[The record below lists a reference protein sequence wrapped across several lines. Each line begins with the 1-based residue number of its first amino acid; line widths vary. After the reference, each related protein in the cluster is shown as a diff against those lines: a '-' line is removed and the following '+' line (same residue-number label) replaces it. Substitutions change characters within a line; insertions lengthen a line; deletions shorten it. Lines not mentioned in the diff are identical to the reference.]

1 MMQQNYEYGYYSVGD
16 RRYLN
21 KLQAVRDAVSIGHW
35 IHWNFLEEEFSQYRW
50 HQEPEQSL
58 DYYYSSRARR
68 IRETYNHVAVEFSG
82 GADSWN
88 LLYYFCKNQLPV
100 DTVIHRYASEIV
112 AGKYNLAPENQW
124 AEGKYQA
131 WPSFQY
137 LRELD
142 PGLKWVTR
150 EIVKPIIDGWN
161 NANIDFEKQN
171 NLHAGSVLK
180 IHSAL
185 AFKEMGMPAL
195 PSTAV
200 VYGVDKPV
208 VELVDNKFYL
218 VFYDSP
224 LINRA
229 VYDNQLLG
237 SNYVSDILFYWSKDS
252 IELLAKQAHLIV
264 KYFRNNPDQIFLL
277 DKKQS
282 QKNKTQYLN
291 TINKIIYPEFKPIW
305 QTEKPVGLFAMTHES
320 WFTQNQ
326 SIPGSAK
333 WHEAMK
339 NFSDVLKNTVA
350 GTDFENFIHK
360 DVNSDYLIMAACPS
374 KRYYIGDLNQNNS

>member
-1 MMQQNYEYGYYSVGD
+1 MMHQNYKHGYYSVGD

-35 IHWNFLEEEFSQYRW
+35 IHWNFHDEEFGQYTW
-50 HQEPEQSL
+50 NLEPEYNL
-58 DYYYSSRARR
+58 DYYYSKRAQR

-88 LLYYFCKNQLPV
+88 LLYYFCKNNYPV

-137 LRELD
+137 LKELD
-142 PGLKWVTR
+142 PKLKWVTR
-150 EIVKPIIDGWN
+150 EIVKPIVDGWT
-161 NANIDFEKQN
+161 NASIDFEKQN
-171 NLHAGSVLK
+171 NLHAGSLLK
-180 IHSAL
+180 IHSTKSL
-185 AFKEMGMPAL
+185 QELGMPAL

-200 VYGVDKPV
+200 VYGVDKPII
-208 VELVDNKFYL
+208 ELIDNKFYL
-218 VFYDSP
+218 VFYDFP

-237 SNYVSDILFYWSKDS
+237 SDYVSDVLFYWSADS
-252 IELLAKQAHLIV
+252 IDLLAKQAHLIV
-264 KYFRNNPDQIFLL
+264 NYFKNNTDQLYLL
-277 DKKQS
+277 DKTQA

-291 TINKIIYPEFKPIW
+291 VINQIIYPEFKPIW
-305 QTEKPVGLFAMTHES
+305 QTQKPTGLFEMSHES

-326 SIPGSAK
+326 SIPGSTK
-333 WHEAMK
+333 WHETMN
-339 NFSDVLKNTVA
+339 NFSNILHHTVK
-350 GTDFENFIHK
+350 GTGFEKFVHC
-360 DVNSDYLIMAACPS
+360 DVNSRYSILAACPS
-374 KRYYIGDLNQNNS
+374 KKYYIGDLH